1 MCRPN
6 AQLVPGGADRARTV
20 VRTFVSRRGAASR
33 AAAAVVFTWLVCAQP
48 HLAAQAPIQILDVP
62 YISQTEALCGGAAAA
77 MVLRFWGERGLTA
90 ESFAHLVDESASGI
104 RTTTLID
111 DLRRRGW
118 NANGVKGSDAILL
131 RELERG
137 RPTMVL
143 IEDRPGSFHYVVVV
157 ASLPSTVVL
166 HDPARAPFR
175 VMARDEFARRWE
187 AADRWVAVV
196 VPDENRTPSAPA
208 VAATPVVAA
217 GSTECQTKIATASR
231 LAGEGAY
238 DAAERALTDAPACSA
253 AVTFRELA
261 GVRAVQKRWSEATE
275 LAQAAVDADRSDAG
289 AWRLLGTSLF
299 LQDDRRGALKAWNE
313 AGEPRLDT
321 LQINGLRR
329 SRVPVAVRAARVK
342 PGDRV
347 TPGSVVHVQ
356 RRLDSVPS
364 ISRATVEYVP
374 RPNGL
379 ADMRAQVTERTL
391 FPRSMIAVAAVAA
404 PVVMNRSLRLPIS
417 APTGGGERFDVSW
430 RFQEHRPRV
439 ALEFAAPAPWGGVWG
454 VGGAWE
460 RQPFDSPVFVTAE
473 RTSTRV
479 SWSDWVLPYL
489 QIVAR
494 GGSDRWVSRASTL
507 GTAGVGME
515 FLTTGGRMQ
524 AVVDMDSWFGVAP
537 FSRGRAV
544 IRLASSTAK
553 RGWVALGEGGAGVMG
568 DAASPDIWFGGDTS
582 TSREVPLRAHRLV
595 VDGFMTTTRIGRT
608 AFYSSVEGQ
617 HWWTT
622 RRGNIGAA
630 AFLDLVSV
638 DRRRIPGRQRDADIG
653 VGLRAG
659 VPGSPGNIRID
670 IARGLRDGAMRVSAG
685 FEQ

>member
-1 MCRPN
+1 MRRPT
-6 AQLVPGGADRARTV
+6 AQLAPGRVDRTRAVARSL
-20 VRTFVSRRGAASR
+20 VSRRCAV
-33 AAAAVVFTWLVCAQP
+33 AAAVASCAWLVCAQP
-48 HLAAQAPIQILDVP
+48 DLGAQSQAVPIQMLDVP

-111 DLRRRGW
+111 ELRRRGW
-118 NANGVKGSDAILL
+118 NANGVKGTEAILL

-137 RPTMVL
+137 RPPMVL

-157 ASLPSTVVL
+157 ASLPSTVVV

-175 VMARDEFARRWE
+175 AMARDEFARRWE
-187 AADRWVAVV
+187 AAGRWVAVV
-196 VPDENRTPSAPA
+196 VPGENRSRAVPA
-208 VAATPVVAA
+208 VAATPAAA
-217 GSTECQTKIATASR
+217 GGAECQERIATASR
-231 LAGEGAY
+231 LASEGAY

-261 GVRAVQKRWSEATE
+261 GVRAVQKRWAEATE
-275 LAQAAVDADRSDAG
+275 LAQAAVDADRSDPV

-299 LQDDRRGALKAWNE
+299 LQDDRRGALRAWNE

-329 SRVPVAVRAARVK
+329 TRVPVAVRAAGVE
-342 PGDRV
+342 PGDPV
-347 TPGSVVHVQ
+347 TPGSVLHVQ

-364 ISRATVEYVP
+364 ISRARVEYVP
-374 RPNGL
+374 RPQGV
-379 ADMRAQVTERTL
+379 ADIRAQVTERAL
-391 FPRSMIAVAAVAA
+391 FPRSMVSLAAVGA
-404 PVVMNRSLRLPIS
+404 PAIFNRTINLPIA

-430 RFQEHRPRV
+430 RYQEQRPRV
-439 ALEFAAPAPWGGVWG
+439 ALQFAAPAPWGGVWG
-454 VGGAWE
+454 VNGAWE
-460 RQPFDSPVFVTAE
+460 RQPFELPVFPAAE
-473 RTSTRV
+473 RTSARV
-479 SWSDWVLPYL
+479 YWGDWVSPYL

-494 GGSDRWVSRASTL
+494 GGADRWVSRDSAL
-507 GTAGVGME
+507 ATAGVVALFSTAAE
-515 FLTTGGRMQ
+515 RMRAQ
-524 AVVDMDSWFGVAP
+524 VELDSWFGDDP
-537 FSRGRAV
+537 FSRGHAV
-544 IRLASSTAK
+544 IRLTTSTAK
-553 RGWVALGEGGAGVMG
+553 RGWVALGEAGAGLMG

-582 TSREVPLRAHRLV
+582 TSRDVPLRAHRV
-595 VDGFMTTTRIGRT
+595 VADGLMTTTRIGRT
-608 AFYSSVEGQ
+608 VLHSSVEGQ

-622 RRGNIGAA
+622 KRGNIGAA

-638 DRRRIPGRQRDADIG
+638 DRRRIRGRQRDADVG

-659 VPGSPGNIRID
+659 VPGSPGSIRID
-670 IARGLRDGAMRVSAG
+670 IGRGLRDGAMRVSVG